1 MTHEELLAQTTVF
14 QSLEAEALRDLA
26 AACRVR
32 RFAPG
37 VVLFHADDPG
47 DALFVIRSGQV
58 KIVLETDA
66 ADHILGLCGPGDHL
80 GELSLLDGRPRS
92 ATVIAIEPVEALVL
106 FRQDVMTLIEQ
117 RPMISVALLR
127 RLAGMMRR
135 ANGQMQDLLSLNAG
149 GRIAKKL
156 LELAEC
162 HGQAT
167 EDGLRITLPLT
178 QRDLGQMVGVSREEM
193 NRTLEQ
199 FEKRGILRSSRQGIA
214 IQRPDLLRQ
223 RIC

>member
-1 MTHEELLAQTTVF
+1 M
-14 QSLEAEALRDLA
+14 
-26 AACRVR
+26 
-32 RFAPG
+32 
-37 VVLFHADDPG
+37 
-47 DALFVIRSGQV
+47 
-58 KIVLETDA
+58 
-66 ADHILGLCGPGDHL
+66 
-80 GELSLLDGRPRS
+80 
-92 ATVIAIEPVEALVL
+92 
-106 FRQDVMTLIEQ
+106 
-117 RPMISVALLR
+117 R

-135 ANGQMQDLLSLNAG
+135 ANEQMQDFLSLNAG

-214 IQRPDLLRQ
+214 IQRTDLLRQ